1 MSQSVQDRPQR
12 DFGRTDPGGPGGYPG
27 KPRLGHHFDTQQQQ
41 YDSNKLG
48 IWLFLV
54 TEILLFGGLFCA
66 YAVYRSKHPEIF
78 LYANTFLDVN
88 LGGLNTIVLLFS
100 SLTVAWSVRAAQ
112 LGQRRLLVGL
122 LAITLACGVVFLGV
136 KSVEYNH
143 KWKHGLLWGKNFDY
157 EMLQH
162 EGHEESAATTGEPAA
177 ATAQPG
183 VAAEAGGAAMEV
195 SNIPPSA
202 LGPTGLAALQ
212 AAEEGHG
219 TVADIPRNVHIF
231 FGIYFAMTGLHALH
245 VIAGMVVLAWLLI
258 RARRGEFGTQY
269 FTPVDLGGLYWHLVD
284 VIWIFLFPLLYLI
297 H

>member
-1 MSQSVQDRPQR
+1 MSSEHESHNHDHP
-12 DFGRTDPGGPGGYPG
+12 PH
-27 KPRLGHHFDTQQQQ
+27 LAHHFDTPKQQFE
-41 YDSNKLG
+41 SGKLG
-48 IWLFLV
+48 MWVFLA
-54 TEILLFGGLFCA
+54 TEVLMFGGLFCA
-66 YAVYRSKHPEIF
+66 YAIYRSKHPEIF

-122 LAITLACGVVFLGV
+122 LTITLACGFVFLGV

-162 EGHEESAATTGEPAA
+162 EGHEEAAATTGGPAA

-183 VAAEAGGAAMEV
+183 VAAEAGGATMEV

-219 TVADIPRNVHIF
+219 TVADIPHNVHIF

-258 RARRGEFGTQY
+258 RARQGEFGTQY